1 MSSEPRSRMLQP
13 EELVDV
19 RSRELN
25 IDLEKEQFEEV
36 NVQLSSSD
44 DEDQKPQDKQLGAK
58 PAVVQRQVKLQT
70 REVPQPAPAQQPTQP
85 VQDSK
90 TSPYVYA
97 AIFGAAVVVGY
108 LIYRKL

>member
-1 MSSEPRSRMLQP
+1 MTSVSLNKSKTRGENTSR
-13 EELVDV
+13 
-19 RSRELN
+19 N
-25 IDLEKEQFEEV
+25 IMNNSTKLKF
-36 NVQLSSSD
+36 SSSD

-85 VQDSK
+85 VKDSK
-90 TSPYVYA
+90 TSPYVYV